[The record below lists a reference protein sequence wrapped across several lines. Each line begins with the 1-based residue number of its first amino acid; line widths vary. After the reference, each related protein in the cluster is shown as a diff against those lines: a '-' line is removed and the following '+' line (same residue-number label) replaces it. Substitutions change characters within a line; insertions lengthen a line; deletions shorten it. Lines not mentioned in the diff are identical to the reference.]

1 MGSDQNKLFASLN
14 LNALL
19 EPLFW
24 FRTEHVT
31 ELIWVCLKNNF
42 GRVSPGAARAG
53 RGVRDLNEWRVGEW
67 RDVCHERESVE
78 PGSQCGQRVCGE
90 TETQL
95 HSGPGTGTHYLT
107 HSTQEISA
115 EPENRHQERRSQCL
129 LSDFWVLQ
137 KVYEVWQHLLEKGNY

>member
-107 HSTQEISA
+107 H
-115 EPENRHQERRSQCL
+115 RRSQLNQRTGTRREGASAFQVIFGYCRRF
-129 LSDFWVLQ
+129 SRSGSTF
-137 KVYEVWQHLLEKGNY
+137 